1 MTSKDSTTKKI
12 AKSTATVGGA
22 LAVAFVPQYCS
33 ADIVTV
39 GGDGGTGSVTLVEGV
54 RSTLGGVLG
63 GIGVSY
69 YTDGVSYGYLT
80 GGRLDRLFPAERS
93 SQSTLGEVAGAV
105 WTFLYESDSRENSL
119 LNSTDNW
126 VPGHFEV
133 NGVND
138 GNPIWG
144 WLQVGLGDASAPSV
158 EIISF
163 TYDNEATDTTAFAK
177 PIGGFSV
184 ATATVPEPS
193 SLSLLA
199 LLAMGAGAMGRY
211 RKESAVAA

>member
-39 GGDGGTGSVTLVEGV
+39 GGDGGTGSVTLVDGV
-54 RSTLGGVLG
+54 RSNLGGVLG
-63 GIGVSY
+63 GNGLSFYTIG
-69 YTDGVSYGYLT
+69 GSYGYLS
-80 GGRLDRLFPAERS
+80 GAGARLFPAERS
-93 SQSTLGEVAGAV
+93 SQSVLADVNGGI
-105 WTFLYESDSRENSL
+105 WTFLVSSDANEGAL
-119 LNSTDNW
+119 FNSTDNW
-126 VPGHFEV
+126 VPGTFQV
-133 NGVND
+133 NGVNG

-144 WLQVGLGDASAPSV
+144 WLHVGLGSASAPSP

-184 ATATVPEPS
+184 ATAVPEPS

>member
-1 MTSKDSTTKKI
+1 MTSKDSTTKRI
-12 AKSTATVGGA
+12 GKSALTAGGA

-39 GGDGGTGSVTLVEGV
+39 GGDGGTGSVTLVDGV
-54 RSTLGGVLG
+54 RSNLGGVLG
-63 GIGVSY
+63 GAGLSF
-69 YTDGVSYGYLT
+69 YTSGGSYGYLS
-80 GGRLDRLFPAERS
+80 GSRDLLFPAERS
-93 SQSTLGEVAGAV
+93 SQSALGEVDGGI
-105 WTFLYESDSRENSL
+105 WTFLAESVANEGAL

-126 VPGHFEV
+126 IPGQFQV
-133 NGVND
+133 NGIN
-138 GNPIWG
+138 GGSPIWG
-144 WLQVGLGDASAPSV
+144 WLQVGLGSASAPSV